1 MAEKIARSDWANK
14 FTLIGKP
21 VINDYT
27 FKINA
32 KSEKSDWIYNSMNL
46 GVNCGETHGV
56 VYAEMMGGYSEN
68 GENRIYAFGKKEDGS
83 VNKEDKI
90 VIPWEDRLNDAYIE
104 EVSNA
109 NLISVGLEKTNKDKV
124 YREKFLSEYD
134 AIEYIKEHLT
144 EDMVIVV
151 TGSLVYSIYNEVVQV
166 RKKITNIVLA
176 EKPEETEF
184 KATFVQ
190 SVLIDKDSASL
201 KNIDKDKGVMFIDVR
216 VLDYIKEVNG
226 VEVRG
231 YYPYNKQFE
240 YAMDFSNQAQ
250 CKKRMDRFFKVKSG
264 YIKQVNFEGEFI
276 EGGAVTK
283 ATLDD
288 LSEDMRDLIDMGL
301 YTEEEALAKCSSN
314 GSRERRMVLKRPA
327 VKNVGEDSVG
337 VMQVFE
343 DRYTEEDLI
352 LDCLKNAEEAP
363 WNEESDEDGGNLDW
377 LSSL

>member
-124 YREKFLSEYD
+124 YRSGFDMESTFSDVLFPKRLHNLLLWTFLS
-134 AIEYIKEHLT
+134 
-144 EDMVIVV
+144 
-151 TGSLVYSIYNEVVQV
+151 
-166 RKKITNIVLA
+166 R
-176 EKPEETEF
+176 
-184 KATFVQ
+184 
-190 SVLIDKDSASL
+190 
-201 KNIDKDKGVMFIDVR
+201 
-216 VLDYIKEVNG
+216 
-226 VEVRG
+226 
-231 YYPYNKQFE
+231 
-240 YAMDFSNQAQ
+240 
-250 CKKRMDRFFKVKSG
+250 
-264 YIKQVNFEGEFI
+264 
-276 EGGAVTK
+276 
-283 ATLDD
+283 
-288 LSEDMRDLIDMGL
+288 
-301 YTEEEALAKCSSN
+301 
-314 GSRERRMVLKRPA
+314 
-327 VKNVGEDSVG
+327 
-337 VMQVFE
+337 
-343 DRYTEEDLI
+343 
-352 LDCLKNAEEAP
+352 
-363 WNEESDEDGGNLDW
+363 
-377 LSSL
+377 